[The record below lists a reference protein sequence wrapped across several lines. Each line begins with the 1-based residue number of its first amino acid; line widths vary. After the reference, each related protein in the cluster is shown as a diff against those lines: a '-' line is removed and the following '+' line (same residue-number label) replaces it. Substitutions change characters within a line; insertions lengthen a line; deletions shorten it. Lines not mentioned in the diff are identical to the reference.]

1 MNIINNSCE
10 QSFTFTIENG
20 ARTYNERTCPPGVRP
35 VVEKAVERGQT
46 SGSLAAA
53 GRIWRWARTPFSAET
68 IAIEFTQRGEVVE
81 SYKVPKIAW
90 QAFQL
95 VAAKNGFEA
104 EDFLVVAL
112 AGCVTEGMNILEA
125 LRWLMPD
132 ETAEMLEA
140 HYAEL
145 A

>member
-1 MNIINNSCE
+1 MYLS
-10 QSFTFTIENG
+10 T
-20 ARTYNERTCPPGVRP
+20 ARDQWSRKPSNAGKRRARSRQPGILVR
-35 VVEKAVERGQT
+35 R
-46 SGSLAAA
+46 
-53 GRIWRWARTPFSAET
+53 RTPFSAET
-68 IAIEFTQRGEVVE
+68 IAIEFTQSGEVVE
-81 SYKVPKIAW
+81 SHKVPKIAW

-112 AGCVTEGMNILEA
+112 AGCVAEGMNIPEA